1 MSDPITLGLLFT
13 IAWQGILGTQVND
26 AAKHLC
32 LTGIKKV
39 SRNGKIVNHDLE
51 KALKR
56 SFLKAQQQ
64 IASECKQ
71 EIDPKNT
78 NNRES
83 FSYSL
88 QDRRRDFDWLKRK
101 LEKLKLDLEQVDQ
114 ETVSSGIPIE
124 GLDEIELLLT
134 ATDELKQN
142 RVAAVKQK
150 LLEVAL
156 ENCDVAPYK
165 TKLEQELFALVSAY
179 FAQEIKENEKVFQIF
194 TGQTLTR
201 IDTTTQEMY
210 AWLEEIVE
218 KSRIVYQPIDWRAI
232 CQQILDEKEQQR
244 LSSNQLTFGN
254 HQIDDVYVPLG
265 LVERHKVTQRHED
278 LEAEEG
284 SDLYRE
290 KEVTQTFEHREFLE
304 QVLRGGSS
312 PKSNGKRL
320 GIIGEPGA
328 GKTTLL
334 RQIANWVAAEI
345 SEAIVIWVSLAD
357 LQGKDLESYLF
368 DSWLLAAIKRVGKAE
383 ATADI
388 KDDFLAL
395 FNAERVWLV
404 LDGAD
409 EMAAGDGNPLAEIQR
424 QIRTG
429 GCVQRARIVLSCR
442 QNVWDAIGSALDTFD
457 TYRTLEFSYPEQVE
471 MFIDKWFRSP
481 PNPPLVR
488 SPPNP
493 PLRRG
498 GTREEGEAIGEE
510 GEATGEE
517 DTLAPPFLRG
527 AGGDLSQQLREA
539 LATSG
544 KERIQDLVKNPLRC
558 SLLCGTW
565 QSLDGDLPDTKA
577 KLYRRFVTTLYQWK
591 QPLLNWS
598 QQQDLNAALGNLAL
612 AGMLNETSRFQLR
625 ESVGYRVMGASL
637 FELAGDLGWLNLVAR
652 DAETAEGIYAFYHP
666 TFQEYFA
673 ALAVEDW
680 HFFLNHFPKNP
691 QHPDA
696 RYRIFEKQWK
706 EVILLWL
713 GREEVGKEEKEAFI
727 KALVKFKL
735 GWDKFYRYQAYFLA
749 AAGIA
754 EFKDCSLADEI
765 VSQIVIWGFG
775 YFNEKKQEWRTFL
788 DPIVEIA
795 REVLTE
801 TDRKR
806 AIYALVE
813 LIRNSGDEY
822 TRREATRSL
831 GEIGKNCPDTI
842 AALVELINTSQDEV
856 TRWQAADILGKI
868 DKDSPVAIAALAE
881 LIHTSVE
888 TNIWKRSAYS
898 LGKIGKDSPEAIAT
912 LVELLR
918 NSVEE
923 KTCRQ
928 AAYSLAEIGKDSPEA
943 IAALVELIRN
953 SVDNHFYPFFSR
965 YNVPNCIIVAY
976 SLVKIGQNNPVAIAA
991 LVELIRTSDN
1001 KVTQGRAA
1009 EILGRIDKDNPVA
1022 IETLLDSI
1030 RNYRPKDN
1038 RYQAAERLARIAKNN
1053 PVAIAALVE
1062 LIRTSRNKLTR
1073 WRAAECL
1080 GKIDKDNPVAIS
1092 ALVELSRN
1100 SHERTRWSA
1109 ADSLGKIGKNNP
1121 VAIAALVELIRNS
1134 GAESTRCQ
1142 AIKSL
1147 GAIGKNNP
1155 EAISAL
1161 VELLGTSQGEYTR
1174 SIAVECLGKIDNNNP
1189 VAISTLVELLGTSQ
1203 NGYHRWELGN
1213 KLEKISKDNPVAIAA
1228 FVELIRTSGDE
1239 QTRFQAASSLGK
1251 IDNNNPVGIA
1261 ASVELIRTS
1270 GDEYIRCRAADSLG
1284 EIGEYHPV
1292 AIATLVELIRN
1303 SANSDTRCRAASSL
1317 GKIDIGNS
1325 VAISALI
1332 ELIRNYSNEDM
1343 SWSPEDSLL
1352 EIMKGKH
1359 FATAVSGLKNRL
1371 TSEIYKKDFGRNE
1384 RCHRVIWECAEN
1396 MTYPE
1401 FYQAWHTQP
1410 TPSN

>member
-1 MSDPITLGLLFT
+1 MIDAALLLGGLFT
-13 IAWQGILGTQVND
+13 VVWQAIVGTQAND

-32 LTGIKKV
+32 LTGIKKL
-39 SRNGKIVNHDLE
+39 SQNGKVVNHDLE
-51 KALKR
+51 KALKT

-64 IASECKQ
+64 IASECHKELVEPSRRASKGIVIYLPQHRPYLEWLDKKIKQ
-71 EIDPKNT
+71 
-78 NNRES
+78 
-83 FSYSL
+83 
-88 QDRRRDFDWLKRK
+88 LKSE
-101 LEKLKLDLEQVDQ
+101 LEKVDK
-114 ETVSSGIPIE
+114 ETVPSGIPIA

-142 RVAAVKQK
+142 RVEAVKQK

-156 ENCDVAPYK
+156 ENCDVTLYK
-165 TKLEQELFALVSAY
+165 TKLEQDLLPLVAAY

-201 IDTTTQEMY
+201 IDIRTQEMY

-218 KSRIVYQPIDWRAI
+218 KSRIAYVPIDWEAI
-232 CQQILDEKEQQR
+232 CQQILYEKEQQR
-244 LSSNQLTFGN
+244 LSSNQLTFGK

-265 LVERHKVTQRHED
+265 LVERQKVTQRRED
-278 LEAEEG
+278 VAAEEG

-290 KEVTQTFEHREFLE
+290 KEVTQTFEHSEFLE
-304 QVLRGGSS
+304 QVLRQGSS

-357 LQGKDLESYLF
+357 LQRKELEAYLF
-368 DSWLLAAIKRVGKAE
+368 DNWLLAAIKRIGKAE
-383 ATADI
+383 ATAEI
-388 KDDFLAL
+388 KDDFLAQ

-409 EMAAGDGNPLAEIQR
+409 EMAVGDGNPLTEIQR

-429 GCVQRARIVLSCR
+429 GCIQRARIVLSCR

-471 MFIDKWFRSP
+471 MLIDKWFGTP
-481 PNPPLVR
+481 
-488 SPPNP
+488 
-493 PLRRG
+493 RG
-498 GTREEGEAIGEE
+498 GHGGT
-510 GEATGEE
+510 
-517 DTLAPPFLRG
+517 APTDILDVG
-527 AGGDLSQQLREA
+527 AVPPCPPSAVGDLAQQLREA
-539 LATSG
+539 LAASG

-591 QPLLNWS
+591 KPRLNWI
-598 QQQDLNAALGNLAL
+598 QQQDLNAALGKLAL
-612 AGMLNETSRFQLR
+612 AGMLNETDRFQLP
-625 ESVGYRVMGASL
+625 ESVGYGVMGESQ
-637 FELAGDLGWLNLVAR
+637 FELACRLGWLNLVAR
-652 DAETAEGIYAFYHP
+652 DGETAEGIYAFYHP

-727 KALVKFKL
+727 KALVKFKV
-735 GWDKFYRYQAYFLA
+735 GWDKFYGYRAYFLA
-749 AAGIA
+749 AEGIA

-775 YFNEKKQEWRTFL
+775 YFNKQKQEWRTFL
-788 DPIVEIA
+788 DPIVDRA
-795 REVLTE
+795 REVLKE

-806 AIYALVE
+806 AIFALVE
-813 LIRNSGDEY
+813 LIRNCGDEY

-831 GEIGKNCPDTI
+831 GEIAKNCPDTI

-868 DKDSPVAIAALAE
+868 DKDSPIAISALAE

-888 TNIWKRSAYS
+888 KNTWKRAAYS
-898 LGKIGKDSPEAIAT
+898 LGT
-912 LVELLR
+912 
-918 NSVEE
+918 
-923 KTCRQ
+923 
-928 AAYSLAEIGKDSPEA
+928 IGKDSPEA

-953 SVDNHFYPFFSR
+953 SVENGFYPVFGW
-965 YNVPNCIIVAY
+965 NHVPTCIIVAY
-976 SLVKIGQNNPVAIAA
+976 SLVKIGKNNPVAIAA

-1009 EILGRIDKDNPVA
+1009 EILGKIDNDNPVA

-1038 RYQAAERLARIAKNN
+1038 RYQAAERLATIGKSN

-1062 LIRTSRNKLTR
+1062 LISTSRNQVTR

-1080 GKIDKDNPVAIS
+1080 GKIDKGNTVAIS
-1092 ALVELSRN
+1092 ALGDLIRN
-1100 SHERTRWSA
+1100 SNNKITQSSA
-1109 ADSLGKIGKNNP
+1109 ATSLNKIGKDSPEAISLLVDFICNSGDEFTRRLAAGSLGEIGKDTPEAISALVDLIANSQKEETRQQAAESLGKIGKD
-1121 VAIAALVELIRNS
+1121 S
-1134 GAESTRCQ
+1134 
-1142 AIKSL
+1142 
-1147 GAIGKNNP
+1147 P

-1161 VELLGTSQGEYTR
+1161 VELIRTSYKEETRRQAAASLGT
-1174 SIAVECLGKIDNNNP
+1174 IGKDSP
-1189 VAISTLVELLGTSQ
+1189 EAISAL
-1203 NGYHRWELGN
+1203 
-1213 KLEKISKDNPVAIAA
+1213 
-1228 FVELIRTSGDE
+1228 VELIRTSQNE
-1239 QTRFQAASSLGK
+1239 STRWRAANSLGK
-1251 IDNNNPVGIA
+1251 TGKEQQL
-1261 ASVELIRTS
+1261 ASSTLVELIGTCH
-1270 GDEYIRCRAADSLG
+1270 DDSFVESNSLWT
-1284 EIGEYHPV
+1284 IGKDQPV
-1292 AIATLVELIRN
+1292 AIFGLVELIRN
-1303 SANSDTRCRAASSL
+1303 CGDEYTRRSAALMLGAIGKDYPEVISALQELIRNSRELDTRCVAAYSL

-1325 VAISALI
+1325 VAIAALV
-1332 ELIRNYSNEDM
+1332 ELIRKSR
-1343 SWSPEDSLL
+1343 PEDTMYDPAGCLGK
-1352 EIMKGKH
+1352 IMTGKH
-1359 FATAVSGLKNRL
+1359 FATAVSGLKKCL
-1371 TSEIYKKDFGRNE
+1371 TSEIYKNNFGRNE
-1384 RCHRVIWECAEN
+1384 KCYRLIWNCAEN

-1401 FYQAWHTQP
+1401 FYPAWHA
-1410 TPSN
+1410 

>member
-1 MSDPITLGLLFT
+1 MLEAALLGLLN
-13 IAWQGILGTQVND
+13 IAFEAIVGTQAND

-32 LTGIKKV
+32 LNGIKNL
-39 SRNGKIVNHDLE
+39 SQNGKIVNHDLE
-51 KALKR
+51 KALKT
-56 SFLKAQQQ
+56 SFLKAQKK

-71 EIDPKNT
+71 EIDPKNSA
-78 NNRES
+78 NRES
-83 FSYSL
+83 FNYSL
-88 QDRRRDFDWLKRK
+88 QERRRDFDCLKRK
-101 LEKLKLDLEQVDQ
+101 LKQLKLDLEQVDK
-114 ETVSSGIPIE
+114 ETVPSGIPIE

-142 RVAAVKQK
+142 RVAEVNQK
-150 LLEVAL
+150 LLEIAL

-165 TKLEQELFALVSAY
+165 TKLEQDLFALLSAY

-194 TGQTLTR
+194 TGQSLTR
-201 IDTTTQEMY
+201 IDRRTQEMY

-218 KSRIVYQPIDWRAI
+218 KSRIVYQPLDWQSI

-244 LSSNQLTFGN
+244 LSSYQLTFCN
-254 HQIDDVYVPLG
+254 HQIDDIYVPLG
-265 LVERHKVTQRHED
+265 LVERHKVTQRRED
-278 LEAEEG
+278 VVAEEG
-284 SDLYRE
+284 LNFCR
-290 KEVTQTFEHREFLE
+290 KKQITQGFEHSEFLE

-334 RQIANWVAAEI
+334 WQIANWVAAEI

-357 LQGKDLESYLF
+357 LQGKDLETYLF
-368 DSWLLAAIKRVGKAE
+368 ESWLLAAIKRLGKAE

-388 KDDFLAL
+388 KDDFLAQ

-409 EMAAGDGNPLAEIQR
+409 KMAAGDGNPLAEIQR
-424 QIRTG
+424 QIRTSS
-429 GCVQRARIVLSCR
+429 CVQRARIVLSCR
-442 QNVWDAIGSALDTFD
+442 QNAWDAIGSALDTFD

-471 MFIDKWFRSP
+471 MFIDKWFGTP
-481 PNPPLVR
+481 PNPPL
-488 SPPNP
+488 
-493 PLRRG
+493 LRGR
-498 GTREEGEAIGEE
+498 TREEGNILARSFPTQNTVE
-510 GEATGEE
+510 
-517 DTLAPPFLRG
+517 TLTPPLARG
-527 AGGDLSQQLREA
+527 AGGVLSQQLQEA
-539 LATSG
+539 LAAPG
-544 KERIQDLVKNPLRC
+544 KERIRDLVKNPLRC
-558 SLLCGTW
+558 SLLCGSW

-591 QPLLNWS
+591 EPRLNWS

-652 DAETAEGIYAFYHP
+652 DAETLEGIYAFYHP

-696 RYRIFEKQWK
+696 RYRIFEKPWK

-727 KALVKFKL
+727 KALVKFKV
-735 GWDKFYRYQAYFLA
+735 GWDKFYRYRAYFLA

-775 YFNEKKQEWRTFL
+775 YLNKQKQDWRTFL
-788 DPIVEIA
+788 DPIVDTA
-795 REVLTE
+795 REVLKE
-801 TDRKR
+801 TDSQR
-806 AIYALVE
+806 AISALVE
-813 LIRNSGDEY
+813 LIRNSGNEY

-831 GEIGKNCPDTI
+831 GEIGKNRPEAI
-842 AALVELINTSQDEV
+842 VALVKLINTSQDEI
-856 TRWQAADILGKI
+856 TRWQAADVLGKI

-888 TNIWKRSAYS
+888 KNTWKRSADS
-898 LGKIGKDSPEAIAT
+898 LGK
-912 LVELLR
+912 
-918 NSVEE
+918 
-923 KTCRQ
+923 
-928 AAYSLAEIGKDSPEA
+928 IGKDSPEA

-953 SVDNHFYPFFSR
+953 SVDNGFYPVFAW
-965 YNVPNCIIVAY
+965 YDVPTCIIVAY
-976 SLVKIGQNNPVAIAA
+976 SLVKIGKNNPVAIAT

-1009 EILGRIDKDNPVA
+1009 EILGKIDKDNPVA

-1062 LIRTSRNKLTR
+1062 LIRTSRNKVTR

-1134 GAESTRCQ
+1134 SDESTRCQ

-1147 GAIGKNNP
+1147 GGIGKNNP

-1174 SIAVECLGKIDNNNP
+1174 SIAAD
-1189 VAISTLVELLGTSQ
+1189 
-1203 NGYHRWELGN
+1203 
-1213 KLEKISKDNPVAIAA
+1213 
-1228 FVELIRTSGDE
+1228 
-1239 QTRFQAASSLGK
+1239 SLGK
-1251 IDNNNPVGIA
+1251 IDNNNPVTLSALVEILGTSYNMYLNLSELVNKLEKIGKNNPVAISALVELLGTSDNSYTGLIA
-1261 ASVELIRTS
+1261 TKCLGAIGKDNRVAIAGLVELIRNS
-1270 GDEYIRCRAADSLG
+1270 GNEDIRCRLAECLG
-1284 EIGEYHPV
+1284 KIDKNNPV

-1303 SANSDTRCRAASSL
+1303 SGDPDTRCLAASSL
-1317 GKIDIGNS
+1317 GEIDKNNP
-1325 VAISALI
+1325 VAIATLI
-1332 ELIRNYSNEDM
+1332 ELMPNYN
-1343 SWSPEDSLL
+1343 PEYSIFDPADRLL
-1352 EIMKGKH
+1352 E
-1359 FATAVSGLKNRL
+1359 FRL
-1371 TSEIYKKDFGRNE
+1371 RQNKEVHYFRLNAQKDERSKTSD
-1384 RCHRVIWECAEN
+1384 
-1396 MTYPE
+1396 
-1401 FYQAWHTQP
+1401 
-1410 TPSN
+1410 